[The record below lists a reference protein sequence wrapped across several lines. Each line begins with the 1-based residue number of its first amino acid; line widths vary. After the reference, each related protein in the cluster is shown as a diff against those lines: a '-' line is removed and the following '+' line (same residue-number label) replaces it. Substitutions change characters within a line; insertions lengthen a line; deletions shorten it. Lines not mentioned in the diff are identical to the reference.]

1 MKRIY
6 VHRLIW
12 FVMVIVIWEVTYST
26 NRFAKQ
32 IFPSIWQ
39 ILQSMVDDFAKGDLL
54 MQIGFSLLIILKGL
68 FIAMIAAILL
78 SFLDYFYK
86 YFSNLL
92 DTLIGIL
99 HPLPGIALLPL
110 VIIWFGIGENAILL
124 IIIHAAVWPMTIN
137 IKTGFKSV
145 DKTYIEIGKN
155 LGMNIWQIFYYVLM
169 PLSFLHVLASL
180 KIGWSRAWRGL
191 ISAEM
196 VFGAI
201 GPFGGLGWFIF
212 QKRVFMDTAGM
223 YGGLVIIIL
232 IGVLMEDFVFGKAE
246 RWFDAAL
253 HG

>member
-1 MKRIY
+1 MKKKY
-6 VHRLIW
+6 VHRFIW
-12 FVMVIVIWEVTYST
+12 FAILIVIWEVTYYS
-26 NRFAKQ
+26 NQYAKQ
-32 IFPSIWQ
+32 IFPSVEQ
-39 ILQSMVDDFAKGDLL
+39 ILRSIVDDFAQGDLL

-68 FIAMIAAILL
+68 AIGIVLAIIL
-78 SFLDYFYK
+78 SFLDYFYT

-92 DTLIGIL
+92 DTLISIL

-110 VIIWFGIGENAILL
+110 VILWFGIGEKAIL
-124 IIIHAAVWPMTIN
+124 IIIIHSVLWPMTIN
-137 IKTGFKSV
+137 IKTGFKAV
-145 DKTYIEIGKN
+145 DKTYIELGKN
-155 LGMNIWQIFYYVLM
+155 LGINMFQLFYYVLM
-169 PLSFLHVLASL
+169 PLSFIHVLTSL

-223 YGGLVIIIL
+223 YGGLVIIII

-246 RWFDAAL
+246 RWCEAAL
-253 HG
+253 LE